1 MQGGIGADGGEP
13 LRHRGGWGVAD
24 DALPEGEGAGMGAQE
39 ISEHRDDGALDDLEA
54 VGSAHLPSK
63 ARAEAGRERE
73 RGRARPDQ
81 TESN

>member
-1 MQGGIGADGGEP
+1 
-13 LRHRGGWGVAD
+13 
-24 DALPEGEGAGMGAQE
+24 MGAQE